1 MADEDDRTQAD
12 RLDHLDQVVGVAA
25 QIGVALRIETGAVR
39 GAGADMVEQD
49 DAGHAVEPI
58 GDRSPHALVAAEAVR
73 EQKDWTRVTRDGDVV
88 AAQNRHGVV
97 RSAFICDDCQADLSS
112 YFEKTLKNPLLA

>member
-1 MADEDDRTQAD
+1 
-12 RLDHLDQVVGVAA
+12 
-25 QIGVALRIETGAVR
+25 
-39 GAGADMVEQD
+39 MVEQD

-73 EQKDWTRVTRDGDVV
+73 EQKNRTRVTRDGDVV

-97 RSAFICDDCQADLSS
+97 RSTFICDDCQADLSS
-112 YFEKTLKNPLLA
+112 YFEKTLKIRFLRFAPTDRRYAGFVSCPRWAL